1 MFMIFLSISLYMSVK
16 NVRNE
21 SRKVNVAPPPFECD
35 IVGNNYQIGFKL
47 SENVLEMALAT

>member
-21 SRKVNVAPPPFECD
+21 SRKVNVAPPPFRYVKYSE
-35 IVGNNYQIGFKL
+35 IVIKL
-47 SENVLEMALAT
+47 VSN

>member
-21 SRKVNVAPPPFECD
+21 SRKVNMAPPPFKCD
-35 IVGNNYQIGFKL
+35 IVGNSYQIGFEL
-47 SENVLEMALAT
+47 SENVLEMAFAT